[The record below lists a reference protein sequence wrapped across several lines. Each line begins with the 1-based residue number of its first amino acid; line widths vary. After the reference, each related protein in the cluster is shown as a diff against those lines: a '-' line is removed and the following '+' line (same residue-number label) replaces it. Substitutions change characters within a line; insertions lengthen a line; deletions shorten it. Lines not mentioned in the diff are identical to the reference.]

1 MERRHF
7 LASLSAAAVAS
18 QLPLRASS
26 DIGADAPPSGS
37 GRITLLHTNDTHS
50 RIEPFGPG
58 NGAISGLGGVARRA
72 TLVKQLRQQ
81 LGAVLLLDAGDT
93 FQGTPYFNRYKGRLD
108 YQLMRMVGYDAGTL
122 GNHDFDNGVG
132 MLVEA
137 MESMEKLQ
145 HANPP
150 FVFVNCN
157 FDFKGA
163 PSLGKRVRPYL
174 VKEFPGLRVGITGV
188 GVAFAGLVAPKNH
201 EGIIWKDPYDSLKP
215 IVKRLREVEKVDLV
229 VVLSHLGYNLN
240 GSAPDDLQMPGQVA
254 GIDAIIGGHSHTFL
268 DKPTKVPQTQGE
280 TLVFQVGFGG
290 VNLGRMDFA
299 VARGAVRAASGSAM
313 PVMGSIVT

>member
-1 MERRHF
+1 MERRDF
-7 LASLSAAAVAS
+7 LATLAAASAAVG
-18 QLPLRASS
+18 LPARGETPL
-26 DIGADAPPSGS
+26 GG

-81 LGAVLLLDAGDT
+81 LGPVLLLDAGDT

-122 GNHDFDNGVG
+122 GNHDFDNGVESLLEA
-132 MLVEA
+132 MAA
-137 MESMEKLQ
+137 MESLQ

-150 FVFVNCN
+150 FAFVNCN
-157 FDFKGA
+157 FDCKGA
-163 PSLGKRVRPYL
+163 PLLAKRLQPYL
-174 VKEFPGLRVGITGV
+174 VREFPGVRVGLTGV
-188 GVAFAGLVAPKNH
+188 GVAFSGLVAPLNH
-201 EGIIWKDPYDSLKP
+201 KGVTWRDPYESLRP
-215 IVKRLREVEKVDLV
+215 VVKRLREVEKVDLV

-240 GSAPDDLQMPGQVA
+240 GTAPDDLRLPGQVP
-254 GIDAIIGGHSHTFL
+254 GVDAVIGGHSHTFL
-268 DKPTKVPQTQGE
+268 ETPTRVPQAQGE

-299 VARGAVRAASGSAM
+299 VAKGTVRAAAGVAM
-313 PVMGSIVT
+313 PVLG

>member
-1 MERRHF
+1 MERRDF
-7 LASLSAAAVAS
+7 LASLGAAALAS
-18 QLPLRASS
+18 RLPL
-26 DIGADAPPSGS
+26 GAAEAPPSTS

-58 NGAISGLGGVARRA
+58 NGAISGLGGMARRA
-72 TLVKQLRQQ
+72 TLVKQLRGQ

-122 GNHDFDNGVG
+122 GNHDFDNGVD

-137 MESMEKLQ
+137 MDSMEQLK
-145 HANPP
+145 HPNPP
-150 FVFVNCN
+150 FAFLNCN
-157 FDFKGA
+157 FDCKGA
-163 PSLGKRVRPYL
+163 PALQKRVRPYL
-174 VKEFPGLRVGITGV
+174 VREFPGLRVGITGV

-201 EGIIWKDPYDSLKP
+201 EGITWKDPYDSLKP
-215 IVKRLREVEKVDLV
+215 VVKRLREVEKVDLV

-240 GSAPDDLQMPGQVA
+240 GTAADDLQMPGRVA

-268 DKPTKVPQTQGE
+268 ETPTKVPQAQGE
-280 TLVFQVGFGG
+280 TLIFQVGFGG

-299 VARGAVRAASGSAM
+299 LAKGVVKAASGAAL
-313 PVMGSIVT
+313 PVAG

>member
-1 MERRHF
+1 MERRTF
-7 LASLSAAAVAS
+7 LASLAAASAAGS
-18 QLPLRASS
+18 LPLRAEATPA
-26 DIGADAPPSGS
+26 G

-72 TLVKQLRQQ
+72 TLVKQLRAQ
-81 LGAVLLLDAGDT
+81 LGPVLLLDAGDT

-132 MLVEA
+132 LLLEA
-137 MESMEKLQ
+137 MVAMETLE

-150 FVFVNCN
+150 FPFVNCN
-157 FDFKGA
+157 FDCKGA
-163 PSLGKRVRPYL
+163 PELAKRVRPYI
-174 VKEFPGLRVGITGV
+174 VREFPGVRVGITGV
-188 GVAFAGLVAPKNH
+188 GVAFAGLVDPKNH
-201 EGIIWKDPYDSLKP
+201 AGITWKDPYESLKP
-215 IVKRLREVEKVDLV
+215 MVKRLREVEKVDLV
-229 VVLSHLGYNLN
+229 VVLSHLGHNN
-240 GSAPDDLQMPGQVA
+240 QGGSAPCDLLLPGQVA

-268 DKPTKVPQTQGE
+268 DAPVRLPQAQGE

-299 VARGAVRAASGSAM
+299 VTKGAVRAASGAAIPM
-313 PVMGSIVT
+313 VG

>member
-1 MERRHF
+1 MERRTF
-7 LASLSAAAVAS
+7 LASLAAASAAGS
-18 QLPLRASS
+18 LPLRAE
-26 DIGADAPPSGS
+26 APSAG

-72 TLVKQLRQQ
+72 TLVKQLRGQ
-81 LGAVLLLDAGDT
+81 LGPVLLLDAGDT

-132 MLVEA
+132 LLLEA
-137 MESMEKLQ
+137 MVAMETLQ
-145 HANPP
+145 HANPAFP
-150 FVFVNCN
+150 FVNCN

-163 PSLGKRVRPYL
+163 PELAKRVRPYI
-174 VKEFPGLRVGITGV
+174 VREFPGVRVGITGV
-188 GVAFAGLVAPKNH
+188 GVAFAGLVDPKNH
-201 EGIIWKDPYDSLKP
+201 TGITWKDPYESLKP
-215 IVKRLREVEKVDLV
+215 VVKRLREVEKVDLV
-229 VVLSHLGYNLN
+229 VLLSHLGHNN
-240 GSAPDDLQMPGQVA
+240 QGSSAPCDLLLPAEVA

-268 DKPTKVPQTQGE
+268 DKPVRLPQAKGE

-299 VARGAVRAASGSAM
+299 VTKGAVRAASGAAM
-313 PVMGSIVT
+313 PVAG

>member
-1 MERRHF
+1 MDRRHF
-7 LASLSAAAVAS
+7 LASLGAAAVAS
-18 QLPLRASS
+18 QVPLKAAE
-26 DIGADAPPSGS
+26 GPAS

-58 NGAISGLGGVARRA
+58 NGAISGKGGMARRA
-72 TLVKQLRQQ
+72 TLVKQLRRQ
-81 LGAVLLLDAGDT
+81 LGSVLLLDAGDT

-108 YQLMRMVGYDAGTL
+108 YQLMRMIGYDATTL

-137 MESMEKLQ
+137 MASMEQLE
-145 HANPP
+145 HRNPP
-150 FVFVNCN
+150 FAFLNCN
-157 FDFKGA
+157 FDCKGA
-163 PSLGKRVRPYL
+163 PELAKRIRPYL
-174 VKEFPGLRVGITGV
+174 VRDFPGVKVGITGV

-201 EGIIWKDPYDSLKP
+201 EGVSWKDPFESLKP
-215 IVKRLREVEKVDLV
+215 VVKRLREVEKVDLV
-229 VVLSHLGYNLN
+229 VVLSHLGYDVKDA
-240 GSAPDDLQMPGQVA
+240 GYDDLRMPGQVA

-268 DKPTKVPQTQGE
+268 DAPVKVKQAQGE

-299 VARGAVRAASGSAM
+299 LARGEVKAASGAAM
-313 PVMGSIVT
+313 PVVG

>member
-1 MERRHF
+1 MDRRDF
-7 LASLSAAAVAS
+7 LASLGAAATATAVS
-18 QLPLRASS
+18 GPSLRA
-26 DIGADAPPSGS
+26 AEAAPATS

-132 MLVEA
+132 LLVEA
-137 MESMEKLQ
+137 MESMEQLQ
-145 HANPP
+145 HPNPP
-150 FVFVNCN
+150 FAFVNCN
-157 FDFKGA
+157 FDCKGA
-163 PSLGKRVRPYL
+163 PALAKRLRPYL
-174 VKEFPGLRVGITGV
+174 VREFPGLRVGITGV

-201 EGIIWKDPYDSLKP
+201 EGITWKDPYESLRP
-215 IVKRLREVEKVDLV
+215 VIKRLREVEKVDLV

-240 GSAPDDLQMPGQVA
+240 GTAPDDLQMPGQVA
-254 GIDAIIGGHSHTFL
+254 GIDAVIGGHSHTFL
-268 DKPTKVPQTQGE
+268 DAPTRVKQANGE

-299 VARGAVRAASGSAM
+299 VARGTVKAASGAAM
-313 PVMGSIVT
+313 PVIG

>member
-1 MERRHF
+1 MERRTF
-7 LASLSAAAVAS
+7 LASLAAASAAGS
-18 QLPLRASS
+18 LPLRAE
-26 DIGADAPPSGS
+26 APPAG

-72 TLVKQLRQQ
+72 TLVKQLRGQ
-81 LGAVLLLDAGDT
+81 LGPVLLLDAGDT

-132 MLVEA
+132 LLLEA
-137 MESMEKLQ
+137 MVAMETLQ

-150 FVFVNCN
+150 FPFVNCN

-163 PSLGKRVRPYL
+163 PDLGKRVRPYI
-174 VKEFPGLRVGITGV
+174 VREFPGVRVGITGV
-188 GVAFAGLVAPKNH
+188 GVAFAGLVDPKNH
-201 EGIIWKDPYDSLKP
+201 TGITHKDPYESLKP
-215 IVKRLREVEKVDLV
+215 VVKRLREVEKVDLV
-229 VVLSHLGYNLN
+229 VLLSHLGHNN
-240 GSAPDDLQMPGQVA
+240 QSGSAPCDLLLPGEVA

-268 DKPTKVPQTQGE
+268 EAPVRLPQAKGE

-299 VARGAVRAASGSAM
+299 VAKGTVRAASGAAM
-313 PVMGSIVT
+313 PVVG

>member
-1 MERRHF
+1 MDRRDF
-7 LASLSAAAVAS
+7 LASLGAAAVATH
-18 QLPLRASS
+18 LPMRA
-26 DIGADAPPSGS
+26 AEPLAA

-58 NGAISGLGGVARRA
+58 NGNLSGLGGVARRA

-108 YQLMRMVGYDAGTL
+108 YQLMRMLGYDAGTL

-137 MESMEKLQ
+137 MASMEQLK
-145 HANPP
+145 HPNPP
-150 FVFVNCN
+150 FAFVNCN
-157 FDFKGA
+157 FDFKGT
-163 PSLGKRVRPYL
+163 PELGKRVRPYL
-174 VKEFPGLRVGITGV
+174 VREVPGMRIGITGV

-201 EGIIWKDPYDSLKP
+201 EGIGWKDPYESLRP
-215 IVKRLREVEKVDLV
+215 VVQRLREVEKVDLV
-229 VVLSHLGYNLN
+229 VVLSHLGYNMN
-240 GSAPDDLQMPGQVA
+240 GSAPDDLQMPGQVG

-268 DKPTKVPQTQGE
+268 ETPTRVPQAKGE

-290 VNLGRMDFA
+290 VNLGRLDFA
-299 VARGAVRAASGSAM
+299 LARGVVKSASGAAI
-313 PVMGSIVT
+313 PVLG

>member
-1 MERRHF
+1 MDRRAF
-7 LASLSAAAVAS
+7 LASLGAATATAH
-18 QLPLRASS
+18 LPLRA
-26 DIGADAPPSGS
+26 ADGPTS

-58 NGAISGLGGVARRA
+58 NGNLSGLGGMARRA

-81 LGAVLLLDAGDT
+81 LGPVLLLDAGDT

-137 MESMEKLQ
+137 MVSMEQLQ

-150 FVFVNCN
+150 FAFVNCN
-157 FDFKGA
+157 FGFNGA
-163 PSLGKRVRPYL
+163 PELAKRVHPYL
-174 VKEFPGLRVGITGV
+174 VREFPGLRVGITGV

-201 EGIIWKDPYDSLKP
+201 AGISWRDPYERLRP
-215 IVKRLREVEKVDLV
+215 IVTRLRDVEKVDLV

-240 GSAPDDLQMPGQVA
+240 GTAPDDLQMPGQVP

-268 DKPTKVPQTQGE
+268 EVPTRVAQARGE
-280 TLVFQVGFGG
+280 TLIFQVGFGG
-290 VNLGRMDFA
+290 VNLGRLDFA
-299 VARGAVRAASGSAM
+299 VARGAVKAASGAAM
-313 PVMGSIVT
+313 PVLG

>member
-1 MERRHF
+1 MMQRRDF
-7 LASLSAAAVAS
+7 LASLSAVAVGS
-18 QLPLRASS
+18 QLPLRAAG
-26 DIGADAPPSGS
+26 DPTQAFDT

-72 TLVKQLRQQ
+72 TLVRQLRQQ
-81 LGAVLLLDAGDT
+81 LGPVLLLDAGDT
-93 FQGTPYFNRYKGRLD
+93 FQGSPYFNRYKGRLD

-137 MESMEKLQ
+137 MVSMEQLQ
-145 HANPP
+145 HANKAFP
-150 FVFVNCN
+150 FVNCN
-157 FDFKGA
+157 FDFKGT
-163 PSLGKRVRPYL
+163 PDLGKRVQPYL
-174 VKEFPGLRVGITGV
+174 VRDFPGLRVGITGV

-201 EGIIWKDPYDSLKP
+201 EGITWRDPYESLRP
-215 IVKRLREVEKVDLV
+215 IVKRLREVEKADLV

-268 DKPTKVPQTQGE
+268 DAPTRVPQALGE

-299 VARGAVRAASGSAM
+299 VARGVVKSASGTTLAVQASARA
-313 PVMGSIVT
+313 

>member
-1 MERRHF
+1 MDRRDF
-7 LASLSAAAVAS
+7 LASLGTAALAS
-18 QLPLRASS
+18 QLPLKAE
-26 DIGADAPPSGS
+26 GQPDAPASS

-58 NGAISGLGGVARRA
+58 NGAISGLGGMARRA

-137 MESMEKLQ
+137 MESMEQLK

-150 FVFVNCN
+150 FSFVNCN

-163 PSLGKRVRPYL
+163 PALGKRVRPYL
-174 VKEFPGLRVGITGV
+174 VKTFPGMRVGITGV

-201 EGIIWKDPYDSLKP
+201 EGITWKDPYESLKP
-215 IVKRLREVEKVDLV
+215 VVKHLRDIEKVDLV

-268 DKPTKVPQTQGE
+268 DKPTKVAQAKGE
-280 TLVFQVGFGG
+280 TLIFQVGFGG

-299 VARGAVRAASGSAM
+299 LTRGAVRASSGSAM
-313 PVMGSIVT
+313 PVVG

>member
-1 MERRHF
+1 MKRREF
-7 LASLSAAAVAS
+7 LASLGAATLAT
-18 QLPLRASS
+18 QLPLRA
-26 DIGADAPPSGS
+26 GEEGPTS

-72 TLVKQLRQQ
+72 TLVKQLRAQ
-81 LGAVLLLDAGDT
+81 LGPVLLLDAGDT

-145 HANPP
+145 HKNPP
-150 FVFVNCN
+150 FAFVNCN
-157 FDFKGA
+157 FDMKCA
-163 PSLGKRVRPYL
+163 PALAKRVRPYL
-174 VKEFPGLRVGITGV
+174 IREFPGLKVGIAGV

-201 EGIIWKDPYDSLKP
+201 EGIDWRDPYESLRP
-215 IVKRLREVEKVDLV
+215 VVKRLREVEKVDLV

-240 GSAPDDLQMPGQVA
+240 GTAPDDLRMPGEVA

-268 DKPTKVPQTQGE
+268 EAPTRVAQARGE

-299 VARGAVRAASGSAM
+299 VSRGTVRAASGAAM
-313 PVMGSIVT
+313 PVLG